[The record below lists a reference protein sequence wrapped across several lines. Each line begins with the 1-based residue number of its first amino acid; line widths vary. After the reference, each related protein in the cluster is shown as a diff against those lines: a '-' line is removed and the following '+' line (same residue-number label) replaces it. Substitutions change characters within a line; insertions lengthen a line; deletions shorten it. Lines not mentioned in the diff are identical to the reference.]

1 MLFIIT
7 LTGTSTA
14 KYIQKILPVAVIN
27 LISHVTAKKDV
38 QIFTIHSG
46 NSSSISRLFHS
57 SFNFQRGNAGLQNV
71 GENVHTAH
79 VFQTEWTEILL
90 SE

>member
-1 MLFIIT
+1 MDHYAVYNNPDR
-7 LTGTSTA
+7 TSTLNI
-14 KYIQKILPVAVIN
+14 IQKILPVAVIN

-71 GENVHTAH
+71 GEKVYNCTC
-79 VFQTEWTEILL
+79 L
-90 SE
+90 SD